1 MLDELLAATPHP
13 FTTLRAWFDATAAVR
28 RGSTIDRAL
37 LGGAH
42 ADRLACAFAAGY
54 SEALRA
60 LVPSLEGI
68 GALCATEA
76 DGAHPRAIRTRL
88 EPIGDRFRVTGS
100 KKWATA
106 AAYASALLV
115 VASIGDDPAT
125 GRNRLRLVHV
135 PTSAPNLHIKSSAA
149 PFVPEIEHA
158 EIELAGVEV
167 PASAILPGDGYDD
180 YLKPFRT
187 IEDLHVHAALVGY
200 LLTVA
205 RVRAWSPALVEVLA
219 ALACAARSLGDADVK
234 SPATHLALAGLM
246 EQTTRV
252 VAEVEREWSA
262 SNGPEWQRWQR
273 DRPLLQVAAK
283 ARNVRRD
290 NARAALLAT
299 RS

>member
-28 RGSTIDRAL
+28 RGTTVERAV

-68 GALCATEA
+68 AALCATEA
-76 DGAHPRAIRTRL
+76 DGNHPRAIKTRL
-88 EPIGDRFRVTGS
+88 ERVGDHYRVTGT
-100 KKWATA
+100 KKWATGA
-106 AAYASALLV
+106 ADAAALLV
-115 VASIGDDPAT
+115 VASIGEDA
-125 GRNRLRLVHV
+125 GKNRLRVVRV
-135 PTSAPNLHIKSSAA
+135 PTSAAGLTLRSSAA

-158 EIELAGVEV
+158 EVELAGVEV
-167 PASAILPGDGYDD
+167 EASAILPGDGYDD

-187 IEDLHVHAALVGY
+187 VEDLHVHAALIGY

-205 RVRAWSPALVEVLA
+205 RVRAWSPALVEALA
-219 ALACAARSLGDADVK
+219 ALACAARALADADVK
-234 SPATHLALAGLM
+234 SPATHLALAGMM
-246 EQTTRV
+246 EQTTRL
-252 VAEVEREWSA
+252 VADVEREWSA
-262 SNGPEWQRWQR
+262 SDDPEWRRWQR
-273 DRPLLQVAAK
+273 DRPLLQVASK
-283 ARNVRRD
+283 ARSARRD
-290 NARAALLAT
+290 NARASLLAT